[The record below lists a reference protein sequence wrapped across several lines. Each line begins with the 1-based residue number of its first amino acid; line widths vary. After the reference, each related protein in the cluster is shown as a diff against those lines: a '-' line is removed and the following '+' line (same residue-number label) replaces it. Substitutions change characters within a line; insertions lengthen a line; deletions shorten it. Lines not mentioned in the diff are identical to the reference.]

1 MQRTESGGESKRV
14 RKTEA
19 NFKDNSRSWGQ
30 KKRRKNSTIGQQYWR
45 TGGQEERRTRGQNSM
60 TEGQDAS
67 DREAVKNIGPPVAP
81 VINMTNMV
89 VFTAEIQI

>member
-1 MQRTESGGESKRV
+1 M
-14 RKTEA
+14 
-19 NFKDNSRSWGQ
+19 
-30 KKRRKNSTIGQQYWR
+30 KRRKNRTIGQQYWR

>member
-1 MQRTESGGESKRV
+1 
-14 RKTEA
+14 
-19 NFKDNSRSWGQ
+19 
-30 KKRRKNSTIGQQYWR
+30 
-45 TGGQEERRTRGQNSM
+45 M

>member
-1 MQRTESGGESKRV
+1 MDSSRGRNLEEKVRGSGK
-14 RKTEA
+14 
-19 NFKDNSRSWGQ
+19 Q
-30 KKRRKNSTIGQQYWR
+30 KLILGITRGVGDRRRGGKIGQQYWM

>member
-1 MQRTESGGESKRV
+1 MGTEE
-14 RKTEA
+14 EE
-19 NFKDNSRSWGQ
+19 
-30 KKRRKNSTIGQQYWR
+30 KNRTIGQQYWR

-67 DREAVKNIGPPVAP
+67 DREAVKNIGPPVAS
-81 VINMTNMV
+81 VMTNMV